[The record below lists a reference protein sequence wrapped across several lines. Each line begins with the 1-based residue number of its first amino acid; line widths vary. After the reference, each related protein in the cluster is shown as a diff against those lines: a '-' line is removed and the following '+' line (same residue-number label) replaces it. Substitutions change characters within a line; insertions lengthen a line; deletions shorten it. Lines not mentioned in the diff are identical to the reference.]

1 MDLARY
7 AIIILTDI
15 EFVKCLCLSAISIT
29 FNAGITSNPKSKS
42 IKETTTEREK
52 SQNRRG
58 FRNWKGMIDILQ
70 LYSANFEKILETI
83 STDCN

>member
-1 MDLARY
+1 MKGWLQMDLARC

-42 IKETTTEREK
+42 IKETTTERKK

-58 FRNWKGMIDILQ
+58 FRN
-70 LYSANFEKILETI
+70 
-83 STDCN
+83 